1 MRHVLSVAHF
11 IKLGDPVSG
20 LPDVVHAEVDVADV
34 GHLQRPERF
43 GPGAVVAF
51 PDHRRLGS
59 DVPRPET
66 GSGSIRGRRVERDAD
81 EGRVEVEIRILF
93 ESKVLNLRVGRLA
106 QLLKDSLNTFKSALR
121 TNLHMKKNS
130 F

>member
-20 LPDVVHAEVDVADV
+20 LPDVVHAEVDVANV
-34 GHLQRPERF
+34 GHLQRPERL
-43 GPGAVVAF
+43 GPGAVIAF

-66 GSGSIRGRRVERDAD
+66 GSGSVRGRRVERDTD
-81 EGRVEVEIRILF
+81 EGRVKVEIWI
-93 ESKVLNLRVGRLA
+93 
-106 QLLKDSLNTFKSALR
+106 LLKNKFLGLAE
-121 TNLHMKKNS
+121 
-130 F
+130 